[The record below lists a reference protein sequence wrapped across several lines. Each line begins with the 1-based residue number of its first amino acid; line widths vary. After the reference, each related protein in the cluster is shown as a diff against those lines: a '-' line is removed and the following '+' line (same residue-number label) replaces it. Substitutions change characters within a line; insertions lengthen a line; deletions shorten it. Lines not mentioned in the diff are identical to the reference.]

1 MLSYDHAHF
10 VPSFTYKGKTY
21 TSDSIIENASQTTA
35 MLPFGFVRIKE
46 VMPPSDI
53 YDLDSNTYT
62 IELIAQKDAAGAYT
76 IRKLAVKGSIPV
88 SVDNMRYWK
97 LNVEKTSMASKEV
110 LGLNSYSLEGATF
123 GVFSDQ
129 NCTKREQLYV
139 DEKLTTKAADNMF
152 RTDAAG
158 KTQTYYLKAGTGS
171 ATYYVKEL
179 TAPKGHQLVSSP
191 VSVKVTMPD
200 DALKLKTAYFKEGFS
215 EPYDFMELDAL
226 VEKLSAHGN
235 PIKGVV
241 FKVCYYDDTTA
252 NAGKLEKTWY
262 LQSDAKG
269 KVYMDQDHLY
279 TGNTAW
285 KSDPFYTD
293 PFFGKNILPIGGYVT
308 IQEIKAPAQYVM
320 DDTIHGFVTKKQ
332 KVEMQ
337 RLYNDMVPCRIRLKK
352 YDQTGAKPLAGVQFE
367 LKFTKAAETDTDL
380 AKEYKALLKEG
391 ETTTLTTDKNGEIKF
406 ENLDQGTYEI
416 TEVKTVAGQT
426 LLKEK
431 IKVDLPI
438 TMTKQEADVYG
449 NVDFSSAKEDTGYTG
464 KWFFYDCLYEITN
477 EPQFTLP
484 QTGGFGGWMY
494 GYIGLALLLLTGGIF
509 LFKYRK
515 KPVNKKQ
522 N

>member
-1 MLSYDHAHF
+1 M
-10 VPSFTYKGKTY
+10 
-21 TSDSIIENASQTTA
+21 
-35 MLPFGFVRIKE
+35 
-46 VMPPSDI
+46 
-53 YDLDSNTYT
+53 
-62 IELIAQKDAAGAYT
+62 
-76 IRKLAVKGSIPV
+76 
-88 SVDNMRYWK
+88 
-97 LNVEKTSMASKEV
+97 
-110 LGLNSYSLEGATF
+110 
-123 GVFSDQ
+123 
-129 NCTKREQLYV
+129 
-139 DEKLTTKAADNMF
+139 DEKLTTKAADNVF
-152 RTDAAG
+152 RTDASG
-158 KTQTYYLKAGTGS
+158 KTPTYYLKAGTGS

-179 TAPKGHQLVSSP
+179 TAPKGHQLVTSP

-235 PIKGVV
+235 PVKGVV

-252 NAGKLEKTWY
+252 NAGKLQKTWY
-262 LQSDAKG
+262 LQSDDKG

-279 TGNTAW
+279 TENTAW
-285 KSDPFYTD
+285 KSDSFYID
-293 PFFGKNILPIGGYVT
+293 PSSGKNILPIGGYVT
-308 IQEIKAPAQYVM
+308 IQEIKAPAQYVI

-367 LKFTKAAETDTDL
+367 LKFTKAAEADTDL

-438 TMTKQEADVYG
+438 AMTKQEADAYG
-449 NVDFSSAKEDTGYTG
+449 NVDFSSAKEDIGYSG
-464 KWFFYDCLYEITN
+464 KWFFFDCLYEITN

-484 QTGGFGGWMY
+484 QTGGFGGWIY
-494 GYIGLALLLLTGGIF
+494 GYIGLALLLLTGGIVF
-509 LFKYRK
+509 FKYKK
-515 KPVNKKQ
+515 KPVSKKQ